1 MTFVRSVFYNFVLKL
16 SITPKEKSS
25 SACKLRQ
32 LVNEFGENI
41 FSADNK
47 ILFCKVCEVKV
58 AIVKRF
64 SAVQLRNTKHHF
76 NDCKKVR
83 KENIC
88 NNISDIFKP
97 LQGRYSD
104 SIKTEG

>member
-1 MTFVRSVFYNFVLKL
+1 MS
-16 SITPKEKSS
+16 KERTS

-47 ILFCKVCEVKV
+47 ILFCKDCEVKV

-64 SAVQLRNTKHHF
+64 SVVQHINTEKQ
-76 NDCKKVR
+76 
-83 KENIC
+83 NIT
-88 NNISDIFKP
+88 SLLFLVHIFRF
-97 LQGRYSD
+97 LLHINAYFS
-104 SIKTEG
+104 SF